1 MRPERQPRLL
11 GSASG
16 PQAGEWGAAGQG
28 VGACRAPVGAGQH
41 GATETWGSCHVEEA
55 DARRDTHTHTPK
67 KGRQRWMLCSLTTSW
82 SFETG
87 CVFPPCCPQMR
98 QGHGWAVVCLS
109 VLQAALSCCKLAR
122 LAESL
127 GRLSVGSLG
136 QPWAVAPSHCLYVR
150 SAGRRN
156 LSLNQVT

>member
-55 DARRDTHTHTPK
+55 DARRDTHTHTK
-67 KGRQRWMLCSLTTSW
+67 KRQAEMDALFSDNIVELRN
-82 SFETG
+82 G
-87 CVFPPCCPQMR
+87 
-98 QGHGWAVVCLS
+98 LS
-109 VLQAALSCCKLAR
+109 SR
-122 LAESL
+122 LAVL
-127 GRLSVGSLG
+127 R
-136 QPWAVAPSHCLYVR
+136 
-150 SAGRRN
+150 
-156 LSLNQVT
+156 